1 MGCVR
6 RKAMKDLIFDDFQ
19 NSAQKSLLRNKSI
32 LDIITKLQESEG
44 KINRAVIKSVTN
56 CGCIQIDAKKQK
68 YDDPDMEEIRKALNT
83 HLKGKLCDNCRDVIE
98 QEIGKNLFYLASLC
112 NVLGI
117 NMFDVLLKEYNK
129 IDTLGKYNL
138 R

>member
-1 MGCVR
+1 
-6 RKAMKDLIFDDFQ
+6 MKDLIFDDFQ
-19 NSAQKSLLRNKSI
+19 DSVDKSLLRNKSI

-44 KINRAVIKSVTN
+44 KINRAVIKAVTN

-68 YDDPDMEEIRKALNT
+68 YSDPDMEEIRKALNT
-83 HLKGKLCDNCRDVIE
+83 HLKGKLCDNCRDIIE
-98 QEIGKNLFYLASLC
+98 QEIGRNIFYLASLC
-112 NVLGI
+112 NVLDVSL
-117 NMFDVLLKEYNK
+117 FDVLLKEYNK